1 MYEFSSYHLLLVG
14 LGLAVS
20 LAYWLPRLFSARE
33 PAAAGLL
40 IGLGFIVFG
49 WAPGTP
55 AALNPITLPLP
66 WEVVSE
72 LCVIVGLFGVG
83 LRIDKLM
90 DLERWWPTFRL
101 LAIAMPLTILA
112 VATLGWTFG
121 GMTLGGGLLLGAVLS
136 PTDPVL
142 AGDLQIGKPNEGQEH
157 LVRRT
162 LTAEAGLNDGLA
174 FPFVYLA
181 MAIAAAGGLDIA
193 TLFDWLWRDVAY
205 RIIVGAVSGL
215 LIGRLLAFLLFEYPR
230 ENALAKTE
238 AGVFAMAGVFLA
250 YGLTELMEGYGF
262 IAVFIAGVTLRRT
275 ETEHEY
281 HGRLHDF
288 SENIEHA
295 LTAVLLIALGASLP
309 ALLGSLTVWGAII
322 AVALIVIVRPVIGW
336 VSLMGS
342 RLKGRQRVVVAIYGV
357 RGVGSIYYLSY
368 AGSHMELKNEAEL
381 WAITALAVMLS
392 TILHGFSAALAV
404 EKATDQ
410 AGPDDDDLDRD
421 DGEPANAASDGAA
434 RRGASRAD

>member
-1 MYEFSSYHLLLVG
+1 VFEFSSYHLLLVG
-14 LGLAVS
+14 LGLAVL

-40 IGLGFIVFG
+40 IGLGLAVFA

-55 AALNPITLPLP
+55 SALNPLTIPLP
-66 WEVVSE
+66 WEIVSE

-112 VATLGWTFG
+112 VATLGWTLG
-121 GMTLGGGLLLGAVLS
+121 AMTLGGGLLLGAVLA

-142 AGDLQIGKPNEGQEH
+142 AGDLQVGKPNEGQEH

-181 MAIAAAGGLDIA
+181 LAIATAGGLEA
-193 TLFDWLWRDVAY
+193 SGFMEWLWRDVAY
-205 RIIVGAVSGL
+205 RIALGAISGL
-215 LIGRLLAFLLFEYPR
+215 LIGRLLAFLLFECPR

-250 YGLTELMEGYGF
+250 YGLTELVEGYGF
-262 IAVFIAGVTLRRT
+262 IAVFIAGLTLRRT

-309 ALLGSLTVWGAII
+309 ALLGSLTLSGAII
-322 AVALIVIVRPVIGW
+322 AIALIVIVRP
-336 VSLMGS
+336 LMGWLS
-342 RLKGRQRVVVAIYGV
+342 LLGSKLRGRQRMVVAVYGV

-368 AGSHMELKNEAEL
+368 AGSHMEMHNEAEL
-381 WAITALAVMLS
+381 WAITALTVTLS
-392 TILHGFSAALAV
+392 TVLHGFSAAFAV
-404 EKATDQ
+404 DKTTEQPRSQGQ
-410 AGPDDDDLDRD
+410 A
-421 DGEPANAASDGAA
+421 
-434 RRGASRAD
+434 

>member
-14 LGLAVS
+14 LGLAVL

-40 IGLGFIVFG
+40 IGLGLIVFG

-55 AALNPITLPLP
+55 AALNPLTIPLP
-66 WEVVSE
+66 WEIVSE

-83 LRIDKLM
+83 LRIDKLR
-90 DLERWWPTFRL
+90 DLERWRPTFRL

-121 GMTLGGGLLLGAVLS
+121 AMTLGGGLLLGAVLS

-142 AGDLQIGKPNEGQEH
+142 AGDLQVGKPNEGQEH

-181 MAIAAAGGLDIA
+181 MAIATAGGLEA
-193 TLFDWLWRDVAY
+193 SGFMEWLWRDVAY
-205 RIIVGAVSGL
+205 RIVVGAISGL
-215 LIGRLLAFLLFEYPR
+215 LIGRLLAFLLFECPR

-250 YGLTELMEGYGF
+250 YGLTELIEGYGF

-275 ETEHEY
+275 ETEHDY

-309 ALLGSLTVWGAII
+309 ALLGSLTVWGALI
-322 AVALIVIVRPVIGW
+322 AVALIVIVRPLLGW
-336 VSLMGS
+336 VSLLGS
-342 RLKGRQRVVVAIYGV
+342 KLRGRQRMVVAVYGV

-368 AGSHMELKNEAEL
+368 AGSHMELQNEAEL
-381 WAITALAVMLS
+381 WAITALTVTLS
-392 TILHGFSAALAV
+392 SILHGFSAALAV
-404 EKATDQ
+404 DKVTGPSD
-410 AGPDDDDLDRD
+410 PDDDAETSDA
-421 DGEPANAASDGAA
+421 PAE
-434 RRGASRAD
+434 RGRSRAD